1 MNTTI
6 EMKKEKRKAKAYIA
20 LKKESNVA
28 RELELWELQG
38 AKNGDMF
45 FPPLTRLDSSLPPTR
60 S

>member
-1 MNTTI
+1 
-6 EMKKEKRKAKAYIA
+6 MKKEKRKAKAYIA

-45 FPPLTRLDSSLPPTR
+45 FPPSHSFRLVITTN
-60 S
+60 

>member
-1 MNTTI
+1 
-6 EMKKEKRKAKAYIA
+6 MKKEKRKAKAYIA